1 MAAGF
6 ASAAANI
13 RGRVSELDHAHA
25 GSPESWGWSGLTA
38 SDYTR
43 TWQTWRTA
51 AGELADRMDAS
62 GVGAR
67 QILNHLADEL
77 ERAQRAYDDA
87 VARAQTL
94 GLGVDNDGYVTPRL
108 VPSPAPLAAG
118 SPEQKI
124 EEQVATADQQGNDAL
139 EAAGEQLH
147 AIFGENWYADA
158 GYLNDFLAAPT
169 NLQSVA
175 MTPTSI
181 YSGLKYA
188 QSARDLPGLAARV
201 FGDEVGPVALAYDR
215 GEATYAE
222 LMAAVRVGLN
232 RIEVAKVFTVVRD
245 RASFMDGGVAAN
257 GLLDIIGKVAIPVA
271 IISDVTTLIN
281 PGPGG
286 DGEQLVT
293 RVAAGANLI
302 GSVVVGADMLG
313 VGGGLLAADA
323 ALGWVP
329 VAGQVLLVASGLVL
343 AGLWAYNNVQP
354 FHDFCNAAGSAT
366 MHVAQDAWNNVTAQV
381 SDVKHAAAQVGNF
394 VGGATHAL
402 QGFFHWP

>member
-6 ASAAANI
+6 ASTAANI
-13 RGRVSELDHAHA
+13 RGRVAELDHAHA

-43 TWQTWRTA
+43 TWQTWKTA
-51 AGELADRMDAS
+51 AGVLADRMDAS

-77 ERAQRAYDDA
+77 ESAQRAYDDG
-87 VARAQTL
+87 VARAQAL
-94 GLGVDNDGYVTPRL
+94 GLGVDKDGYVTPRL
-108 VPSPAPLAAG
+108 VPPPAPLAAG

-124 EEQVATADQQGNDAL
+124 EQQVATADQQGNDAL
-139 EAAGEQLH
+139 DAAGLQLH
-147 AIFGENWYADA
+147 AIFGEDWYADA
-158 GYLNDFLAAPT
+158 GYLNDFLAGPS
-169 NLQSVA
+169 NVQSLA

-181 YSGLKYA
+181 YSGLKFA
-188 QSARDLPGLAARV
+188 QSARDLPGQAARV
-201 FGDEVGPVALAYDR
+201 FSDEVGPVALAYDR

-232 RIEVAKVFTVVRD
+232 RIEVTKVFTVVRD
-245 RASFMDGGVAAN
+245 RATFMRGGVGAN
-257 GLLDIIGKVAIPVA
+257 GLLDIIGKVALPVA

-286 DGEQLVT
+286 EGEQLVT

-366 MHVAQDAWNNVTAQV
+366 MHVAQDAWNGVTAKV
-381 SDVKHAAAQVGNF
+381 SDAKHTFDQ
-394 VGGATHAL
+394 ATHAL